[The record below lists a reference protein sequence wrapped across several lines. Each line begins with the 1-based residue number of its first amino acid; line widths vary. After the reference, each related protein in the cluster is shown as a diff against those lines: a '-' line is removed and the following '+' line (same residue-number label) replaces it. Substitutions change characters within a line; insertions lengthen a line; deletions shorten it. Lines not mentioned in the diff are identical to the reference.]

1 MAPGMMVGVGLL
13 APRLGLGRPGL
24 EALAFTWAPHIALAS
39 VAAGVFGVLV
49 ALLAGSSRFWLRA
62 LLALVITTATLFGY
76 VWDRQ
81 GHNADAATA
90 PVEASTKR

>member
-13 APRLGLGRPGL
+13 APRLGLGGPAF
-24 EALAFTWAPHIALAS
+24 ETLAFSWAPHIALAS

-49 ALLAGSSRFWLRA
+49 ALLAGFSRFWLRA

-81 GHNADAATA
+81 AQHGGA
-90 PVEASTKR
+90 PAPLVAPAQR